1 MMDDNNNNRLHQ
13 QIYTRLNTSKTNW
26 LSIQRHIYV
35 IQKMDLRYYTT
46 TTTKS
51 LATFCFL
58 SLQNI
63 KKVVVVVA
71 AAVLLA
77 PAHLSR
83 IRDDHSADWAVPCLT
98 MQHHLELS
106 LIHTHTHT
114 RGNQITHWRASG
126 GGFLF

>member
-1 MMDDNNNNRLHQ
+1 MKYPPKKNVKIALMMDDNNNNRLHQ

-58 SLQNI
+58 SFT
-63 KKVVVVVA
+63 KY
-71 AAVLLA
+71 
-77 PAHLSR
+77 
-83 IRDDHSADWAVPCLT
+83 
-98 MQHHLELS
+98 
-106 LIHTHTHT
+106 
-114 RGNQITHWRASG
+114 
-126 GGFLF
+126 